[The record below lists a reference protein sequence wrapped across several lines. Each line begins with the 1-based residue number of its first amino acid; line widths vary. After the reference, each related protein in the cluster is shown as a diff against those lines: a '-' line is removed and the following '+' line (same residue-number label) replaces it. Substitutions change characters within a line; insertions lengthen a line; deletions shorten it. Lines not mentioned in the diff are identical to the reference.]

1 MIPVHITMMMMKMLK
16 KLLVKYF
23 GQFLVEALREKAKD
37 TKTTIDDQLVDM
49 VEKAIE
55 GKDYKQMVESTKKE
69 IDRAKDKVKTVKKAV
84 KGK

>member
-1 MIPVHITMMMMKMLK
+1 MFKNIAI
-16 KLLVKYF
+16 KYLA
-23 GQFLVEALREKAKD
+23 QFIVEALRLKAKD
-37 TKTTIDDQLVDM
+37 TKTTIDDDLIDM